1 MVTTSKKIQ
10 LSSHTV
16 KALKHNEQFSHSLI
30 KNGSD
35 IIILVNEESIVTFVS
50 PSITPIL
57 GYAPEEIVG
66 CHVLVLVHP
75 DDLDTVQ
82 WMLGEIGQSPGKS
95 LSAEYRL
102 CCKDGSWRWFEGSG
116 TNLLHVPG
124 IEAIVGNFRDVT
136 ERKVAPHSHWSE
148 MSASEHFVQ
157 FYESEVFL
165 LDSLSGFI
173 DTGLSAGDACIV
185 IATKAHRERLEERLK
200 AKGLDLIAAHS
211 RGEYIALDAGET
223 LSKFMVDGLP
233 EPQRFLEIIGS
244 IIRQAGERRL
254 RVRAF
259 GEMVALLWEE
269 GNQAGAIH
277 LEELWNDLART
288 HSFSLFCAYPM
299 HGFGKAAH
307 GTPFTEI
314 GTHHTRVIPAESYNA
329 LATPDE
335 RLRAVI
341 MERKEAEKALRISET
356 RYRRLFEAARDGV
369 LILDPRTRKILDAN
383 PFMEELLGYTREELI
398 GKELFEIGLHKD
410 EQANQDAFRKL
421 QEKHYIRYEDWPLK
435 TKTGERREIEV
446 VANLYEE
453 EDKPIIQYNIR
464 DISARKK
471 LERQKDEFI
480 SIASHELKTPVTS
493 LKGFLNL
500 LQRRLTSPEDEKELH
515 YLARMN
521 AQVHKLTKLI
531 NDLLDISKM
540 QTGQLVYREEHFDL
554 DALVQEIVENI
565 QGTTQTHH
573 LLHEGLTQAEAFGDR
588 DRIGQVLINL
598 LNNAIK
604 YSPQASTVVVRVAK
618 DHNNALVSV
627 QDFGIGIAKEH
638 LQKIFERFYQVTDLE
653 ERTYPGLGIGLYIS
667 LEIVKRH
674 GGQIW
679 VESKKGEGTTFHFT
693 LPLFQE
699 RQVSL

>member
-1 MVTTSKKIQ
+1 MATISKKTHMNSRTRE
-10 LSSHTV
+10 L
-16 KALKHNEQFSHSLI
+16 
-30 KNGSD
+30 
-35 IIILVNEESIVTFVS
+35 
-50 PSITPIL
+50 
-57 GYAPEEIVG
+57 APRSN
-66 CHVLVLVHP
+66 
-75 DDLDTVQ
+75 
-82 WMLGEIGQSPGKS
+82 WGEM
-95 LSAEYRL
+95 R
-102 CCKDGSWRWFEGSG
+102 
-116 TNLLHVPG
+116 V
-124 IEAIVGNFRDVT
+124 
-136 ERKVAPHSHWSE
+136 
-148 MSASEHFVQ
+148 SEHFVQ
-157 FYESEVFL
+157 FYESDVFL

-185 IATKAHRERLEERLK
+185 IATKAHKERLEERLK

-211 RGEYIALDAGET
+211 RGEYIALDAAET

-233 EPQRFLEIIGS
+233 DPQRFLEIIGS
-244 IIRQAGERRL
+244 VIRQAGEGRHH
-254 RVRAF
+254 VRAF

-277 LEELWNDLART
+277 LEELWNDLARI

-299 HGFGKAAH
+299 HGFGNAAH

-335 RLRAVI
+335 RLRAVTLLQQKAESLHAEI
-341 MERKEAEKALRISET
+341 MERKQAEKALRISET

-383 PFMEELLGYTREELI
+383 PFMEELLGYPREELF

-421 QEKHYIRYEDWPLK
+421 QENHYIRYEDLSLK

-453 EDKPIIQYNIR
+453 EDKQIIQYNIR

-480 SIASHELKTPVTS
+480 SMASHELKTPVTS

-540 QTGQLVYREEHFDL
+540 QTGQLIYRQERFDL

-565 QGTTQTHH
+565 QGTTQTHP
-573 LLHEGLTQAEAFGDR
+573 LLLEGQTQAEAFGDR

-618 DHNNALVSV
+618 DQNNALVSV

-638 LQKIFERFYQVTDLE
+638 QQKIFERFYQVTDPE

-699 RQVSL
+699 GKRQVSL

>member
-1 MVTTSKKIQ
+1 MLSSEKWLRLSKQSIDAIVLEKVYIEGELRQRHMVTTSKK
-10 LSSHTV
+10 T
-16 KALKHNEQFSHSLI
+16 HSYHSFI
-30 KNGSD
+30 KNSSD
-35 IIILVNEESIVTFVS
+35 IIALINGEGIVTYVS
-50 PSITPIL
+50 PSITPIT
-57 GYAPEEIVG
+57 GYTAEEIVD
-66 CHVLVLVHP
+66 CYVIFLVHP

-82 WMLGEIGQSPGKS
+82 QMLGEIGQSPGES
-95 LSAEYRL
+95 LLAEYRL
-102 CCKDGSWRWFEGSG
+102 RCKDGSWRWFEGSG

-124 IEAIVGNFRDVT
+124 VEAIVGNFRDIS
-136 ERKVAPHSHWSE
+136 ERKLAPHSHWSE
-148 MSASEHFVQ
+148 MSESEHFVQ
-157 FYESEVFL
+157 FYESDVFL

-173 DTGLSAGDACIV
+173 GTGLSAGDACVV

-200 AKGLDLIAAHS
+200 ADGLDPIAAQA
-211 RGEYIALDAGET
+211 RGQYISQDAAET

-233 EPQRFLEIIGS
+233 DAGRFFEVIGDM
-244 IIRQAGERRL
+244 ITQAAEGRL

-269 GNQAGAIH
+269 GNQAGAVL
-277 LEELWNDLART
+277 LEELWNELART
-288 HSFSLFCAYPM
+288 HAFSLFCAYPM
-299 HGFGKAAH
+299 HGFDREAH
-307 GTPFTEI
+307 GTHFNEI
-314 GTHHTRVIPAESYNA
+314 GTRHTRVIPAESYNA
-329 LATPDE
+329 LASPDE
-335 RLRAVI
+335 RLRAI
-341 MERKEAEKALRISET
+341 TLLQQKAASLQAEIS
-356 RYRRLFEAARDGV
+356 G
-369 LILDPRTRKILDAN
+369 
-383 PFMEELLGYTREELI
+383 
-398 GKELFEIGLHKD
+398 
-410 EQANQDAFRKL
+410 
-421 QEKHYIRYEDWPLK
+421 
-435 TKTGERREIEV
+435 
-446 VANLYEE
+446 
-453 EDKPIIQYNIR
+453 
-464 DISARKK
+464 RKK

-480 SIASHELKTPVTS
+480 SMASHELKTPVTS

-521 AQVHKLTKLI
+521 AQVHKLAKLI

-554 DALVQEIVENI
+554 DALAQEIVENI

-573 LLHEGLTQAEAFGDR
+573 LLLEDQTQTEAFGDR

-618 DHNNALVSV
+618 DQHNVLVSV

-638 LQKIFERFYQVTDLE
+638 LQKIFERFYQVTDPE

-693 LPLFQE
+693 LPLFQK
-699 RQVSL
+699 RQGSL

>member
-10 LSSHTV
+10 LSSYTV
-16 KALKHNEQFSHSLI
+16 KALKHNEQYSHSLI

-35 IIILVNEESIVTFVS
+35 IIVLVNEESIVTYVS

-82 WMLGEIGQSPGKS
+82 WMLEEIGQSPGKS

-102 CCKDGSWRWFEGSG
+102 CCKDGSWRWIEGSG

-200 AKGLDLIAAHS
+200 AKGLDLIAAHT
-211 RGEYIALDAGET
+211 RGEYIALDAVET

-244 IIRQAGERRL
+244 IIRQAGEGRL

-277 LEELWNDLART
+277 LEELWNDLAGI

-299 HGFGKAAH
+299 HGFGKAESLH
-307 GTPFTEI
+307 
-314 GTHHTRVIPAESYNA
+314 AE
-329 LATPDE
+329 
-335 RLRAVI
+335 V
-341 MERKEAEKALRISET
+341 MERKEAEKALRISEI

-410 EQANQDAFRKL
+410 EQAN
-421 QEKHYIRYEDWPLK
+421 
-435 TKTGERREIEV
+435 
-446 VANLYEE
+446 
-453 EDKPIIQYNIR
+453 
-464 DISARKK
+464 
-471 LERQKDEFI
+471 
-480 SIASHELKTPVTS
+480 
-493 LKGFLNL
+493 
-500 LQRRLTSPEDEKELH
+500 
-515 YLARMN
+515 
-521 AQVHKLTKLI
+521 
-531 NDLLDISKM
+531 
-540 QTGQLVYREEHFDL
+540 
-554 DALVQEIVENI
+554 
-565 QGTTQTHH
+565 
-573 LLHEGLTQAEAFGDR
+573 
-588 DRIGQVLINL
+588 
-598 LNNAIK
+598 
-604 YSPQASTVVVRVAK
+604 
-618 DHNNALVSV
+618 
-627 QDFGIGIAKEH
+627 
-638 LQKIFERFYQVTDLE
+638 
-653 ERTYPGLGIGLYIS
+653 
-667 LEIVKRH
+667 
-674 GGQIW
+674 
-679 VESKKGEGTTFHFT
+679 
-693 LPLFQE
+693 
-699 RQVSL
+699 

>member
-1 MVTTSKKIQ
+1 
-10 LSSHTV
+10 
-16 KALKHNEQFSHSLI
+16 
-30 KNGSD
+30 
-35 IIILVNEESIVTFVS
+35 
-50 PSITPIL
+50 
-57 GYAPEEIVG
+57 
-66 CHVLVLVHP
+66 
-75 DDLDTVQ
+75 
-82 WMLGEIGQSPGKS
+82 MLGEIGQSPGKS

-200 AKGLDLIAAHS
+200 AKGLDLIAAHT
-211 RGEYIALDAGET
+211 RGEYIALDAVET

-244 IIRQAGERRL
+244 IIRQAGEGRL

-277 LEELWNDLART
+277 LEELWNDLAGI

-299 HGFGKAAH
+299 HGFGKAESLH
-307 GTPFTEI
+307 
-314 GTHHTRVIPAESYNA
+314 AE
-329 LATPDE
+329 
-335 RLRAVI
+335 V
-341 MERKEAEKALRISET
+341 MERKEAEKALRISEI

-421 QEKHYIRYEDWPLK
+421 QENHYIRYEDLPLK
-435 TKTGERREIEV
+435 TKRGERRDIEV

-480 SIASHELKTPVTS
+480 SMASHELKTPVTS

-521 AQVHKLTKLI
+521 AQVHKLAKLI
-531 NDLLDISKM
+531 N
-540 QTGQLVYREEHFDL
+540 
-554 DALVQEIVENI
+554 
-565 QGTTQTHH
+565 H
-573 LLHEGLTQAEAFGDR
+573 LLLESQTQAEAFGDR
-588 DRIGQVLINL
+588 DRLGQVLINL

-604 YSPQASTVVVRVAK
+604 YSPQASTVLVRVTK
-618 DHNNALVSV
+618 DQNNALVSV

-638 LQKIFERFYQVTDLE
+638 QQKIFERFYQVTDPE

-667 LEIVKRH
+667 LEIVK
-674 GGQIW
+674 
-679 VESKKGEGTTFHFT
+679 
-693 LPLFQE
+693 
-699 RQVSL
+699 